1 MVMATHLQVRDL
13 ITAQPFRPFHVRMV
27 SGRTF
32 EVRHPENIACSPNG
46 RDMVVYSGDELIHV
60 EASLVETLEPIPA
73 AKTAEG
79 NGA

>member
-1 MVMATHLQVRDL
+1 MAADLQVRDL
-13 ITAQPFRPFHVRMV
+13 ITAQRFRPFHVRLV

-32 EVRHPENIACSPNG
+32 EVRHPENIACSPND
-46 RDMVVYSGDELIHV
+46 RDMVVYAGDELIHV
-60 EASLVETLEPIPA
+60 ESSLVEALEPIPA

>member
-1 MVMATHLQVRDL
+1 MQVRDL

-32 EVRHPENIACSPNG
+32 QVRHPENIACSPNG
-46 RDMVVYSGDELIHV
+46 RDMVVFEGEELIHV
-60 EASLVETLEPIPA
+60 EASLVETLEPIKSAVTPD
-73 AKTAEG
+73 G

>member
-1 MVMATHLQVRDL
+1 MATHLQVRDL
-13 ITAQPFRPFHVRMV
+13 ITAKPFRPFHVRMV

-46 RDMVVYSGDELIHV
+46 RDMVVYAGDELIHV
-60 EASLVETLEPIPA
+60 EALLVETLEPIPA
-73 AKTAEG
+73 TKTPEG

>member
-1 MVMATHLQVRDL
+1 MATHLQVRDL

-46 RDMVVYSGDELIHV
+46 RDMVVYAGDELIHV
-60 EASLVETLEPIPA
+60 KASLVETLEPIPA
-73 AKTAEG
+73 AKATEG